1 MIVGDHPP
9 VVVGIGIGADPEKLR
24 QRTGESHHE
33 TAAEAGPGSRLS
45 DRRLG
50 SMAPVVPALR
60 GQLSAFDR
68 QHPGA
73 TQPELVGDPADLF
86 GRNVFI
92 GSRVRRR
99 QARIVL
105 LGGQQITRAE
115 VPGRIRSRHGTQ
127 AGATIAS
134 SPGSS
139 TTSSTVTVFCRGARA
154 TVTDQRHPSYP
165 ARVQANRCVVTLAA
179 SDTEPRWAPI
189 SLPSTCSTRTA
200 RAISTA
206 ASPIASGLGA
216 FVLTLTSV
224 ITAPILPSA
233 APVVSL
239 GYRSDIE
246 PPIAGVCGKAAREI
260 GGGQE
265 VARVGRSLLR
275 VALPAQSPRRARQDR
290 DMEPERRDEDAV
302 SPSPSRVRAA
312 GNRAGR
318 ATRAA
323 GRGAGRAARGT
334 FTLARRVSHA
344 EGAGESGLSR
354 IIELHAFNAAGDAA
368 IAISLAGTLF
378 FQVPGGDDQA
388 RGQVALFLLLT
399 MLPFAV
405 VAPLIGPFLDR
416 FSHGRRWAIGATMA
430 IRGVMCWILA
440 SAVADESLL
449 LFPAALGALV
459 ASKAYGVTRAAAVPR
474 VAPPE
479 LGLVRANSRISLAGI
494 TGAAISAPIAV
505 GVSMIGAQWSLRYA
519 FLVFAGGTILAIL
532 LPCGRQHRR

>member
-1 MIVGDHPP
+1 
-9 VVVGIGIGADPEKLR
+9 
-24 QRTGESHHE
+24 
-33 TAAEAGPGSRLS
+33 
-45 DRRLG
+45 
-50 SMAPVVPALR
+50 
-60 GQLSAFDR
+60 
-68 QHPGA
+68 
-73 TQPELVGDPADLF
+73 
-86 GRNVFI
+86 
-92 GSRVRRR
+92 
-99 QARIVL
+99 
-105 LGGQQITRAE
+105 
-115 VPGRIRSRHGTQ
+115 
-127 AGATIAS
+127 
-134 SPGSS
+134 
-139 TTSSTVTVFCRGARA
+139 
-154 TVTDQRHPSYP
+154 
-165 ARVQANRCVVTLAA
+165 
-179 SDTEPRWAPI
+179 
-189 SLPSTCSTRTA
+189 
-200 RAISTA
+200 
-206 ASPIASGLGA
+206 
-216 FVLTLTSV
+216 
-224 ITAPILPSA
+224 
-233 APVVSL
+233 
-239 GYRSDIE
+239 
-246 PPIAGVCGKAAREI
+246 
-260 GGGQE
+260 
-265 VARVGRSLLR
+265 
-275 VALPAQSPRRARQDR
+275 
-290 DMEPERRDEDAV
+290 MEPERRDEDAV

-532 LPCGRQHRR
+532 LPPAVDNTAGEKQQPMSGKGRAALPRPVVIALRANSGLRLLVGFLTLFMAFLLRVHPFPGWEDRKALLLALIVGAAGLGNTIGIGLGNILKGVKPHLSVLIALFSATTVAVITAVHWSLITGMMLGLAAGVCQSFGKLSLDATIQAEIAERYRSSTFARSETLLQVSWVVGAFIGIALPLNARLGLAVLAVLMVANAVWVVRGLRSKPPAPAAASDTGAVAADL